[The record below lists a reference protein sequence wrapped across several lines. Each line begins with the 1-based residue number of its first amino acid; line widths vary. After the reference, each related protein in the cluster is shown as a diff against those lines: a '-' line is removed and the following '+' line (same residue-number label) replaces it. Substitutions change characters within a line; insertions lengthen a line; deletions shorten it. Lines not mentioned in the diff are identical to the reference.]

1 MLIKRANEARV
12 LVPVAVASPTRL
24 GCGKRSV
31 SKVVWTKASV
41 VPSPLAPFAGE
52 ETGTE
57 STDDLPVVT
66 KLPPGRVR
74 LRTYCS
80 RCPGLCLGQGTLEMG
95 LVTRIWKGEEGQA
108 S

>member
-1 MLIKRANEARV
+1 MRPGV
-12 LVPVAVASPTRL
+12 LLPLAVASPTL
-24 GCGKRSV
+24 LCCGKTSV

-41 VPSPLAPFAGE
+41 LPSPLAPFAGE

-66 KLPPGRVR
+66 EVPPGRVR

-80 RCPGLCLGQGTLEMG
+80 HCPGVCLGQGTLEMG
-95 LVTRIWKGEEGQA
+95 LVTRIWKGEEAQA